1 MNKIKLI
8 SDLQKIS
15 HLCKDID
22 IQDLI
27 KNEQSIYF
35 EDVVMSDDFCNFH
48 SDGKIYHIIN
58 ETHDLFG
65 FTCENLILM
74 CGFDEMHGSGIIILG
89 NNETILETKMI
100 CDGYSQDEEECLVRE
115 IINNCLTYGF
125 PIVIKPDRNLS
136 HEGILYKHGKQFY
149 FPKYKK
155 TEYKEFK
162 MYLPIKNNKG
172 VKIKDKMIVLTDYD
186 VDDDK
191 IIVHDFFK
199 E

>member
-1 MNKIKLI
+1 
-8 SDLQKIS
+8 
-15 HLCKDID
+15 
-22 IQDLI
+22 
-27 KNEQSIYF
+27 
-35 EDVVMSDDFCNFH
+35 
-48 SDGKIYHIIN
+48 
-58 ETHDLFG
+58 
-65 FTCENLILM
+65 M

-155 TEYKEFK
+155 TEYKEFI

-172 VKIKDKMIVLTDYD
+172 VKIKDKMIVKLVKYTDISSNNICLENPPIYNNHRNEFIKDIMNGIELSELNENYYRRD
-186 VDDDK
+186 VDYEK
-191 IIVHDFFK
+191 NN
-199 E
+199 